1 MNTIFARLIGNSMG
15 SPYGMLMNEDE
26 ERSRLDVGKSGTK
39 SPPAP
44 AGIPANL
51 LALLGGSTA
60 KANSTEVAKLPNTT
74 TDQG

>member
-1 MNTIFARLIGNSMG
+1 MG

-26 ERSRLDVGKSGTK
+26 NTNSRTTK

-51 LALLGGSTA
+51 LAMLGGSGA
-60 KANSTEVAKLPNTT
+60 KAVTTEAAKSASA
-74 TDQG
+74 DQG